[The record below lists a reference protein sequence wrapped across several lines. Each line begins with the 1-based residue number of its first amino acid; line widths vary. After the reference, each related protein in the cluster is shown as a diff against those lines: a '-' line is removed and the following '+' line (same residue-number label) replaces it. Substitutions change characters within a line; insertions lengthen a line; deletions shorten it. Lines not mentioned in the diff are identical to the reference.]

1 MVRYIKEM
9 INMQRSSIS
18 PIDFVIRIL
27 VVGAGLVVFAYLLSS
42 SFHLRLGLVL
52 IWLGTV
58 SMGLGNLLSLP
69 ARRYERL
76 HGIRHINP
84 FKLPTPEEYIAGN
97 LFTARHPASFYCLE
111 NALLL
116 GGFIILPAGLLIL

>member
-1 MVRYIKEM
+1 MV
-9 INMQRSSIS
+9 NMQRSSIS

-27 VVGAGLVVFAYLLSS
+27 AVGAGLVVLAYLLSS
-42 SFHLRLGLVL
+42 GFNLRLGLVL
-52 IWLGTV
+52 FFLGIL
-58 SMGLGNLLSLP
+58 SMGLGNMLSLP

-76 HGIRHINP
+76 HGIRHINL

-97 LFTARHPASFYCLE
+97 LFTARQAASFYCFE

-116 GGFIILPAGLLIL
+116 GGFIILLVGLLILF